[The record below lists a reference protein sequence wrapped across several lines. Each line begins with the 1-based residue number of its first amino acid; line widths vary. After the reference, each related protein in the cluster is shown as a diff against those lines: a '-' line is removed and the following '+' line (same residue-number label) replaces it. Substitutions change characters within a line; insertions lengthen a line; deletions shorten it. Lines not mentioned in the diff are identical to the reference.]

1 MTSPFIMLFLLL
13 TFAAALALVLSG
25 YREDEPRAILRGA
38 LRRGL
43 TFCGAVLLVAA
54 GAYFLSVKLLLPG
67 A

>member
-1 MTSPFIMLFLLL
+1 MTSPWVMLLL
-13 TFAAALALVLSG
+13 LLIFAAALALVLSG

-43 TFCGAVLLVAA
+43 SFCAAVIAIAA
-54 GAYFLSVKLLLPG
+54 GAYLLSVKLLLPG